1 MKISVLENE
10 LNQGPDMDELVDMTL
25 DLAKSM
31 RKKFFAMP
39 YDTSVIKAAKEIAK
53 TEIAKKHKVRYQDI
67 LARIRPEGSIRG
79 IKVWDKNGNLVP
91 WEKVFG
97 PSALKYTGIGKNIW

>member
-10 LNQGPDMDELVDMTL
+10 MNQKPTL
-25 DLAKSM
+25 DDLAEMTRELAWSIHRKS
-31 RKKFFAMP
+31 FAMP
-39 YDTSVIKAAKEIAK
+39 LDTATIKAAKEIAK
-53 TEIAKKHKVRYQDI
+53 KYKVRYQDI

>member
-10 LNQGPDMDELVDMTL
+10 MNQGPKLDDLVDMTRE
-25 DLAKSM
+25 LAWSIYRKS
-31 RKKFFAMP
+31 FAMP
-39 YDTSVIKAAKEIAK
+39 LDTATIKAAKEIAK
-53 TEIAKKHKVRYQDI
+53 KYKVRYQDI
-67 LARIRPEGSIRG
+67 LARIRPEGFIQG

-97 PSALKYTGIGKNIW
+97 KSALRYTGIGKNIW